1 MDHTYAIIMAG
12 GAGTRLWPISRK
24 SRPKQFQAFTH
35 ELTML
40 QHMVSLTRQVISIEQ
55 IFIMATPEF
64 ADIIRTQIPELPT
77 ENVLF
82 EPSRRDN
89 GPAITLGMIQVHR
102 RDPKAIV
109 ALLWSDHDIREKEVF
124 AKTITAAFQAAK
136 DHPSSLVTVGA
147 KPTSPDPSLG
157 YIQVGTEIQ
166 KYNGVPVF
174 VVKRFVEKPSSEDA
188 IKFVSSWEYLW
199 NVGYKIISTTEFLS
213 KFSEVH
219 PELAPTISKLT
230 AACESVDERKITA
243 LYEQFPKLSIEYL
256 LTPHLTNLLVVPAD
270 IGWSDIGNWGTLHD
284 VLKDRYP
291 EQVVTRGEVITHG
304 SKNSLVFAH
313 DRPIAIIGV
322 EDLIVVDDGDVILVM
337 KKDAAGEIKKFIQ
350 KLETTNP
357 ELL

>member
-24 SRPKQFQAFTH
+24 NRPKQFQAFTH

-40 QHMVSLTRQVISIEQ
+40 QHMVTLTKQVITIDR

-64 ADIIRTQIPELPT
+64 ADIIRTQLPELPS
-77 ENVLF
+77 ENLLF

-124 AKTITAAFQAAK
+124 ADTIRAAFQAAK
-136 DHPSSLVTVGA
+136 EHPLSLVTVGA

-157 YIQVGTEIQ
+157 YIQVGTEINN
-166 KYNGVPVF
+166 YNGVPVF
-174 VVKRFVEKPSSEDA
+174 VVKRFVEKPSPEDA
-188 IKFVSSWEYLW
+188 VKFVSSWEYLW
-199 NVGYKIISTTEFLS
+199 NVGYKIMSTTEYLA
-213 KFSEVH
+213 KFTEVH
-219 PELAPTISKLT
+219 LELSLTISELT
-230 AACESVDERKITA
+230 VACNDLDERKITA

-256 LTPHLTNLLVVPAD
+256 LTPHLTDLIVVPAD
-270 IGWSDIGNWGTLHD
+270 IGWSDIGNWATLHN
-284 VLKDRYP
+284 VLKDRYQ
-291 EQVVTRGEVITHG
+291 EQVVTRGEVISHN
-304 SKNSLVFAH
+304 SKNSLVFTH